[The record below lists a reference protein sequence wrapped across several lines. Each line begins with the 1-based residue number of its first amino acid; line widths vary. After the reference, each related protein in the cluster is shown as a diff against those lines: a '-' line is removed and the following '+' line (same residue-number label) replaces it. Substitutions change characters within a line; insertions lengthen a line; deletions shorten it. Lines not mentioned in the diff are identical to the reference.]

1 MSRPCF
7 WYLRIRFRPLCG
19 LLLLAATAG
28 IACAE
33 EKKIIGW
40 IEHISV
46 NSDALML
53 EAKVDTGADYSS
65 VHAEDIRQFTR
76 DGAQWVEFTLLDQSG
91 ESHVLQR
98 PLERIA
104 RIKKKTSGFQERPVV
119 MLEICVGDVKRMAQV
134 NLAERGHFKYP
145 VLLGRSFLST
155 GYLVDSSAQHLLP
168 PACH

>member
-1 MSRPCF
+1 MSRPYSRC
-7 WYLRIRFRPLCG
+7 LLMLSRPLCG
-19 LLLLAATAG
+19 LLLFAAATTVAG
-28 IACAE
+28 AGE
-33 EKKIIGW
+33 GKIIGW
-40 IEHISV
+40 IEQVSV
-46 NSDALML
+46 TSDALLL

-76 DGAQWVEFTLLDQSG
+76 DGSQWVEFTLLDQSG
-91 ESHVLQR
+91 ERHVLQR
-98 PLERIA
+98 PLERVA

-119 MLEICVGDVKRMAQV
+119 MLEICVGDVQRMAQV

-168 PACH
+168 PTCH

>member
-1 MSRPCF
+1 MLS
-7 WYLRIRFRPLCG
+7 RPLCG
-19 LLLLAATAG
+19 LLLFTAATTVAG
-28 IACAE
+28 AGE
-33 EKKIIGW
+33 GKIIGW
-40 IEHISV
+40 IEQVSV
-46 NSDALML
+46 TSDALLL

-76 DGAQWVEFTLLDQSG
+76 DGSQWVEFTLLDQSG
-91 ESHVLQR
+91 GRHVLQR
-98 PLERIA
+98 PLERIT

-119 MLEICVGDVKRMAQV
+119 LLEICVGDVKRMAQV

>member
-1 MSRPCF
+1 MSRPFF
-7 WYLRIRFRPLCG
+7 WCSRIRSRQLCG
-19 LLLLAATAG
+19 LFLLAATVG
-28 IACAE
+28 SACAE
-33 EKKIIGW
+33 ERKIIGW

-46 NSDALML
+46 NSNALLL

-76 DGAQWVEFTLLDQSG
+76 DGMQWVEFTLRDPSG
-91 ESHVLQR
+91 KRHVLQK

-104 RIKKKTSGFQERPVV
+104 RVKKKTTGFQARPVV
-119 MLEICVGDVKRMAQV
+119 MLELCVGDVKRMAQV

-145 VLLGRSFLST
+145 LLLGRSFLSK
-155 GYLVDSSAQHLLP
+155 GYLVDSSAKHLLP